1 MSKLVN
7 GGLATLPS
15 GTGGVAIDCGFAPKA
30 VLLFHVGLL
39 SGAFRSLHQ
48 SWGVVTP
55 TGQAHRA
62 GNARA
67 TNAGTN
73 ATIRIGTDACLWVP
87 DNKTVSGSI
96 SGNTLTLTPS
106 GSVSDSQSIV
116 WCAIGG
122 TSVDVALRTTQY
134 LNAATTTISDMGFN
148 PSCVI
153 FGHGG
158 NATTNTTT
166 ANRGDVGVG
175 VQLSGASRSAGL
187 GFAQETDNRRTSS
200 AFNDNRA
207 VQTFAFGAWS
217 PTVTLTTSLVAGGFE
232 IVNSSTQ
239 AGWCWALGIAGLNV
253 ALLASTLRTTAG
265 DLDLTGAGFTP
276 SSALTFGTPQ
286 ATAVN
291 TDTREPGSVLVGV
304 TVDTTVQASVH
315 VLGTVDTQRTGD
327 VRSSASLSIAT
338 LEKTGVA
345 TFANKAAASAS
356 FLADGIRYAFTD
368 GHTDAGHF
376 AVLLTD
382 GAPTAPPAPSG
393 TAFRSYYITG

>member
-30 VLLFHVGLL
+30 VLLFFASVRSGVFRGLNQ
-39 SGAFRSLHQ
+39 AF
-48 SWGVVTP
+48 GVVTAS
-55 TGQAHRA
+55 GQAHRA
-62 GNARA
+62 GHAGA
-67 TNAGTN
+67 TNAN
-73 ATIRIGTDACLWVP
+73 VYASLRIGTDACGWLN
-87 DNKTVSGSI
+87 DGITVSGSL
-96 SGNTLTLTPS
+96 STNTLTLTPS
-106 GSVSDSQSIV
+106 GSLPEAHNVT
-116 WCAIGG
+116 WFAIGG

-232 IVNSSTQ
+232 IVNSSTY

-265 DLDLTGAGFTP
+265 NLDLTGAGFAP
-276 SSALTFGTPQ
+276 SSALTFGVPQ
-286 ATAVN
+286 TTAVN

-304 TVDTTVQASVH
+304 TIGTTTQASAH

-382 GAPTAPPAPSG
+382 GAPTAPSG
-393 TAFRSYYITG
+393 PAFRSYYITG